1 MKPRIL
7 LVNPPI
13 YDFTAY
19 DFWLKPY
26 GLLEVAGFLRAQA
39 EFTLF
44 DYLDRWHP
52 SVDVRHNTWCQGPFP
67 WTRLPKPT
75 CLKAVPRYFRRY
87 GLERSLFTDLLAQTG
102 PLDICLIPGVMTY
115 WYPGVQEVIEDVRRL
130 QPRAK
135 IVLGGNYPT
144 LCPDHAATLGADL
157 VVSGLDLQPVWDLVR
172 LRPDMHQ
179 PALWEAYPR
188 LEVGAIKIT
197 DGCPFQCTYCSVQ
210 SVYGGFRPRDL
221 TRAKQEF
228 DLLRGCG
235 IKHLAFYDDALL
247 YQPETILRPFLDYV
261 RSAQAGIALHSPNAL
276 NARFLTLDLAGAMVS
291 SGFKTF
297 FLGFESAS
305 TTWQKA
311 TGSKVYSEELAQ
323 AVAYLKE
330 AGVPRQN
337 ITAYQILGHPNAD
350 IQELEVSMRF
360 VQGLGIRGTLADFSP
375 IPGTPDGDAC
385 ARWVDLSEPLMHNKS
400 AFPALKFGFDAINR
414 LKDLQRALNHAI
426 PDPTPNPDYS

>member
-52 SVDVRHNTWCQGPFP
+52 SVSTRHNVWGQGPFP
-67 WTRLPKPT
+67 ETRLPKPA
-75 CLKAVPRYFRRY
+75 CLQAVPRYYRRY
-87 GLERSLFTDLLAQTG
+87 GLDRSLFKDLLKQAD
-102 PLDICLIPGVMTY
+102 PYDVCLLQGVMTY
-115 WYPGVQEVIEDVRRL
+115 WYPGVQEVIEDVRRY
-130 QPRAK
+130 QPKAK

-144 LCPDHAATLGADL
+144 ICPDHAAALGADL
-157 VVSGLDLQPVWDLVR
+157 VISGLDLGKVWDLVG
-172 LRPDMHQ
+172 LTPDEGQ
-179 PALWEAYPR
+179 PALWEAYPK

-210 SVYGGFRPRDL
+210 KVYGGFRPRSL
-221 TRAKQEF
+221 ARAKREF
-228 DLLRGCG
+228 DLLRNMGTR
-235 IKHLAFYDDALL
+235 HVAFYDDALL
-247 YQPETILRPFLDYV
+247 YHPEAILLPFLEYI
-261 RSAQAGIALHSPNAL
+261 RSTGSDIALHSPNAL
-276 NARFLTLDLAGAMVS
+276 NARFVTRDLAEAMAA

-305 TTWQKA
+305 STWQKA
-311 TGSKVYSEELAQ
+311 TGSKVYSEELAE
-323 AVAYLKE
+323 AVAYLAE
-330 AGVPRQN
+330 AGVPRKD
-337 ITAYQILGHPNAD
+337 ITAYQIIGHPNSD
-350 IQELEVSMRF
+350 VQELEASMHF
-360 VQGLGIRGTLADFSP
+360 VRSLRIRGMLADFSP

-385 ARWVDLSEPLMHNKS
+385 AQWVDLSEPLMHNKS

-414 LKDLQRALNHAI
+414 LKDLQRALNKGI
-426 PDPTPNPDYS
+426 DT